1 MSWSR
6 GFFRLWIILRVLYV
20 AGAAAVATKI
30 SPNIRPAF
38 AAPRFEIEFNGGPV
52 STIDTGL
59 EKEKSIETVRRLF
72 SEDVSALRRAGRTAE
87 AIDSEK
93 RFQSLAQDAVEELY
107 RRGKR
112 LRNAAYRALLIT
124 ASAILL
130 PLIVL
135 LLFGPMVGRVVAG
148 FRQAR
153 S

>member
-6 GFFRLWIILRVLYV
+6 GFFRLWIALSVLYV

-52 STIDTGL
+52 SAVDTGL
-59 EKEKSIETVRRLF
+59 EKETIRRLF
-72 SEDVSALRRAGRTAE
+72 SEDISALRRAGRTAE

-93 RFQSLAQDAVEELY
+93 RFQSLAQDTVEELY
-107 RRGKR
+107 RRAKR
-112 LRNAAYRALLIT
+112 LRDEAYRALLIT

-130 PLIVL
+130 PPIVL
-135 LLFGPMVGRVVAG
+135 LFFGPIVGRGVAG

>member
-6 GFFRLWIILRVLYV
+6 GFFRLWIVLSVLYV
-20 AGAAAVATKI
+20 AGAAAVATTI
-30 SPNIRPAF
+30 SPNIKPAF
-38 AAPRFEIEFNGGPV
+38 FAPRFEIEFNGGPV

-72 SEDVSALRRAGRTAE
+72 SEEISALRHAARTAE

-93 RFQSLAQDAVEELY
+93 RFQSLAQDTVEELY

-112 LRNAAYRALLIT
+112 LRGEAYRALLIT
-124 ASAILL
+124 VSAILL
-130 PLIVL
+130 PPIVV
-135 LLFGPMVGRVVAG
+135 LLFGPIAGRVVAG
-148 FRQAR
+148 FRQAC

>member
-6 GFFRLWIILRVLYV
+6 GFFRLWIVLSVLYV
-20 AGAAAVATKI
+20 AGAAAVATEI

-38 AAPRFEIEFNGGPV
+38 TAPRFEIEFNGGPV

-72 SEDVSALRRAGRTAE
+72 SEDINALRRAGRTAE

-93 RFQSLAQDAVEELY
+93 RFQSLAQDTVEELY

-130 PLIVL
+130 PPIVL

-148 FRQAR
+148 FRQPR

>member
-59 EKEKSIETVRRLF
+59 EKEKRIETVRRLF
-72 SEDVSALRRAGRTAE
+72 SEDISALRRAGRTVE

-93 RFQSLAQDAVEELY
+93 RFQSLAQDTVEELY
-107 RRGKR
+107 RRATGFE
-112 LRNAAYRALLIT
+112 NAATRPLLT
-124 ASAILL
+124 HASQILL
-130 PLIVL
+130 RPH
-135 LLFGPMVGRVVAG
+135 
-148 FRQAR
+148 
-153 S
+153 

>member
-1 MSWSR
+1 
-6 GFFRLWIILRVLYV
+6 VLYV
-20 AGAAAVATKI
+20 VGAAAVATAI

-38 AAPRFEIEFNGGPV
+38 TAARFEIEFNGGPV
-52 STIDTGL
+52 STIDTGF

-72 SEDVSALRRAGRTAE
+72 SEDISAFRRAGRTAE

-93 RFQSLAQDAVEELY
+93 RFQSLAQDTVEELY
-107 RRGKR
+107 RRAKR
-112 LRNAAYRALLIT
+112 LRDAAYRALLIT

-130 PLIVL
+130 PPIVL
-135 LLFGPMVGRVVAG
+135 LLFGPMVGRAVAG